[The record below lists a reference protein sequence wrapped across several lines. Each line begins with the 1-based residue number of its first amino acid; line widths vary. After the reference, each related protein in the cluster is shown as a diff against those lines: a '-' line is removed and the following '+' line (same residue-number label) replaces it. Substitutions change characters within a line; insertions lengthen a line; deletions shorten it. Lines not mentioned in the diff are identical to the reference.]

1 MKDVQQRCYIISVE
15 LVSCAQI
22 SNLILNCAGHERQ
35 RSDNV
40 LCESDLAQWFN

>member
-22 SNLILNCAGHERQ
+22 SNLILNCAGHEKNFVG
-35 RSDNV
+35 S
-40 LCESDLAQWFN
+40 AQIMYFVRVI